1 MCWIFYFSLTFFYR
15 NKRIFF
21 LFFFLSPRR
30 FFCHY
35 YFHPVYFREYKK
47 PPKQSDIHRHTIN
60 HCQYIN
66 KVNYGRS
73 TEYSWIERTT
83 ATGMHWWTK
92 TSFYRFK
99 STLWNF
105 FGIPQAHYLTLDK
118 TEKSRM
124 LGKYY
129 SKLVPQY
136 FGGNNNFF
144 GSAFFCL
151 DSLVWCLA
159 HCLVFTAAWSSDFF
173 WHFREKFW
181 IWWSNRCCKF

>member
-1 MCWIFYFSLTFFYR
+1 MLEVSKGYFLIKKWGCRFCRLLFFQICAYQIMCWIFYFSLTFFYR
-15 NKRIFF
+15 NKRTFF

-60 HCQYIN
+60 YCQYIN
-66 KVNYGRS
+66 KVNYARS

-99 STLWNF
+99 CIHLGFFRYSSSTLFDTW
-105 FGIPQAHYLTLDK
+105 
-118 TEKSRM
+118 
-124 LGKYY
+124 
-129 SKLVPQY
+129 
-136 FGGNNNFF
+136 
-144 GSAFFCL
+144 
-151 DSLVWCLA
+151 
-159 HCLVFTAAWSSDFF
+159 
-173 WHFREKFW
+173 
-181 IWWSNRCCKF
+181 